1 MKSVTCLAYLN
12 ILSISSRNLVYLHE
26 TVVSYIANAEDRNRA
41 TEIGNELLQLSWA
54 ADKYQVSQTTKPQI
68 PINAEIEKL
77 LKFLLLNTTYNVIRV
92 LEPKV
97 FRYFVALLTTVI
109 KIPITTV
116 TFQTNL
122 LS

>member
-1 MKSVTCLAYLN
+1 MSF
-12 ILSISSRNLVYLHE
+12 
-26 TVVSYIANAEDRNRA
+26 
-41 TEIGNELLQLSWA
+41 A
-54 ADKYQVSQTTKPQI
+54 ALCQQASKQ
-68 PINAEIEKL
+68 IEKL